1 MRNSKNKYMGTN
13 EVAKDGDVLIFEAD
27 LRSKE
32 REKRT
37 LKMFVNGR
45 QQKYFFYNLPDSVR
59 FCVCYRILCKK
70 SSICK
75 DIYMW
80 ESFINI

>member
-1 MRNSKNKYMGTN
+1 MGSN
-13 EVAKDGDVLIFEAD
+13 EVAKNGDVLIFEVD

-32 REKRT
+32 RKKRT
-37 LKMFVNGR
+37 LKMFINGR

-59 FCVCYRILCKK
+59 FFVCYRILCKEN
-70 SSICK
+70 SIFK

-80 ESFINI
+80 ESFINV